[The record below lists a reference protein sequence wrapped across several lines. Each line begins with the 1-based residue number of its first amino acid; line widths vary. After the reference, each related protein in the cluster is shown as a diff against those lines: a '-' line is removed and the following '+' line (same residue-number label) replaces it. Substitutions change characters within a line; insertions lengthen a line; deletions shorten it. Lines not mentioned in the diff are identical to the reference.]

1 MNIFTRADHFQLSFE
16 MLYLGH
22 WKWEG
27 KYIYIQGLIIILFI
41 YLSLELILPIPLY
54 ALTTKPKLAV
64 MQLTSFFNLFRQ
76 Y

>member
-1 MNIFTRADHFQLSFE
+1 MRREI
-16 MLYLGH
+16 
-22 WKWEG
+22 
-27 KYIYIQGLIIILFI
+27 YIYIQGLIIILFI

-76 Y
+76 YYTNVN